1 MTNLTGTNVLTYK
14 AAANETI
21 KITYGF
27 NATVDIMN
35 DTAGKLKVSNAD
47 TFTGTSFFVIGD
59 GGSYNGYRPNAQNIM
74 QNSAVLYL
82 ETAAAGDI
90 SVVVVN

>member
-1 MTNLTGTNVLTYK
+1 MSEITGTSVLTYK
-14 AAANETI
+14 ATANETI
-21 KITYGF
+21 KITSGF

-59 GGSYNGYRPNAQNIM
+59 GGSYNGYSPNAQHITE
-74 QNSAVLYL
+74 NSAELYIKT
-82 ETAAAGDI
+82 EAAGDI
-90 SVVVVN
+90 SVVVGN